1 MLNLS
6 LWANLLVAAFKLILG
21 IAVQSFWLGAVGV
34 FYGVLALMRFSLL
47 RSFRRETP
55 DAEQKAY
62 RRTALLLN
70 VLTLTM
76 TGIFVQMIRDDQT
89 YRYPG
94 ILIYVMAVWAFAM
107 MILSVGKP
115 NGEDAKR
122 SRNDMSLLHLFFLG
136 TALWIASVG
145 FTEYMQNHFVRKNG
159 K

>member
-55 DAEQKAY
+55 DAEQRAY
-62 RRTALLLN
+62 RRTAILMN

-94 ILIYVMAVWAFAM
+94 ILIYVMAVWAFAK
-107 MILSVGKP
+107 IIIAVKNLISVGK
-115 NGEDAKR
+115 K
-122 SRNDMSLLHLFFLG
+122 MSPSLPPPARCPLQRPSCPS
-136 TALWIASVG
+136 WPCK
-145 FTEYMQNHFVRKNG
+145 QP
-159 K
+159 

>member
-1 MLNLS
+1 MKKPNFPEPIQNVLRDSGLRSRYMLNLS

-55 DAEQKAY
+55 DAEQRAY

-76 TGIFVQMIRDDQT
+76 TGGLSPWDSRNTCKI
-89 YRYPG
+89 
-94 ILIYVMAVWAFAM
+94 
-107 MILSVGKP
+107 ILSGKTESEVYRH
-115 NGEDAKR
+115 GE
-122 SRNDMSLLHLFFLG
+122 
-136 TALWIASVG
+136 
-145 FTEYMQNHFVRKNG
+145 
-159 K
+159 